1 MTGIIVNS
9 IGLIVLV
16 AFIVPQTQ
24 LSEREQLAASQHFK
38 RGMESLLRDQY
49 DVAEKEFK
57 GAVAIDPLYDAAFY
71 GLGQAYMATKRYD
84 EALKAYLASRDAFK
98 AATAAEV
105 LASTASDRRL
115 RDQIDALK
123 DNERNMMRLGT
134 GAGAPNAID
143 QIHQQIQQLES
154 RKSRRAG
161 ATPPPVPAGVSMAIG
176 SAYFRLN
183 DLVNAEKEY
192 KAALE
197 VNPSFGEAH
206 SNLAV
211 VYFVTG
217 RLREAESEIQA
228 AEKTGFKVNPRLKDD
243 IAAATKKKSSRSGD
257 GGGNADLRQHG
268 VEVRRGERLLQN
280 RQRNHIVF
288 DVYR

>member
-105 LASTASDRRL
+105 LNSAASDRRI

-134 GAGAPNAID
+134 GPGAGQAID
-143 QIHQQIQQLES
+143 QIRQQIQQLES
-154 RKSRRAG
+154 RKSRLAG

-183 DLVNAEKEY
+183 DLANAEKEY
-192 KAALE
+192 KAAVD
-197 VNPSFGEAH
+197 VNPNFGEAH
-206 SNLAV
+206 NNLAV

-217 RLREAESEIQA
+217 RLPDAEAEIKA
-228 AEKTGFKVNPRLKDD
+228 AERVGFKVNPRLKDD
-243 IAAATKKKSSRSGD
+243 IAAAKKKS
-257 GGGNADLRQHG
+257 
-268 VEVRRGERLLQN
+268 
-280 RQRNHIVF
+280 
-288 DVYR
+288 

>member
-1 MTGIIVNS
+1 MTGIAGRS
-9 IGLIVLV
+9 IGLICLV
-16 AFIVPQTQ
+16 ASIAAQTQ

-38 RGMESLLRDQY
+38 RGMESLLRDKY
-49 DVAEKEFK
+49 DVAEQEFK

-71 GLGQAYMATKRYD
+71 GLGQVYMATKRYD
-84 EALKAYLASRDAFK
+84 DALKAYLASRDAFK

-105 LASTASDRRL
+105 LNSAASDRRI

-134 GAGAPNAID
+134 GPGAGQAID
-143 QIHQQIQQLES
+143 QIRQQIQQLES
-154 RKSRRAG
+154 RKGRRAG

-176 SAYFRLN
+176 SAHFRLN
-183 DLVNAEKEY
+183 DLANAEKEY
-192 KAALE
+192 KAAVE

-217 RLREAESEIQA
+217 RLPEAETEIKA
-228 AEKTGFKVNPRLKDD
+228 AEKAGFRVNPRLKDD
-243 IAAATKKKSSRSGD
+243 IAAAKKKS
-257 GGGNADLRQHG
+257 
-268 VEVRRGERLLQN
+268 
-280 RQRNHIVF
+280 
-288 DVYR
+288 

>member
-1 MTGIIVNS
+1 MTVIIV
-9 IGLIVLV
+9 GTVCAFV
-16 AFIVPQTQ
+16 AVAIPQAQ

-38 RGMESLLRDQY
+38 RGMESLLRDKY
-49 DVAEKEFK
+49 DVAEQEFK
-57 GAVAIDPLYDAAFY
+57 AAVAIDPLYDAAFY
-71 GLGQAYMATKRYD
+71 GLGQVYMATKRYG

-105 LASTASDRRL
+105 LASAASDRRI

-134 GAGAPNAID
+134 GPGNPQAID
-143 QIHQQIQQLES
+143 QIREQIQQLES

-183 DLVNAEKEY
+183 DLANAEKEY
-192 KAALE
+192 KAAVE
-197 VNPSFGEAH
+197 VNPTFGEAH

-217 RLREAESEIQA
+217 RLPEAETEIKA
-228 AEKTGFKVNPRLKDD
+228 AEKAGFRVNPRLKDD
-243 IAAATKKKSSRSGD
+243 IAAAKKKS
-257 GGGNADLRQHG
+257 
-268 VEVRRGERLLQN
+268 
-280 RQRNHIVF
+280 
-288 DVYR
+288 